1 MRRNLRS
8 QGTEK
13 GSHERLKMIGLL
25 LIPVFLAS
33 AAVADPPS
41 SGFLYQGRLTQ
52 NDTIPSSPFDFQFA
66 VYNALSAG
74 AQVGSTLTFDDVE
87 VKGGLFNVELDF
99 GNDLFTGEALWLE
112 VRVRV
117 GTSTGAYTVLS
128 PRQPLRLFA
137 LNGKEAPLKTPLTGL
152 VTVGV
157 LDNEVTGVGTL
168 FSSEVAVGDS
178 ILIDGEIHT
187 VAQIDNDT
195 RLFLESNHETGAL
208 SQPAFTDGT
217 LFRVQAGDHT
227 DKLRI
232 DREGVKI
239 GEQGTP
245 TSRIE
250 HGTIGDCSSG
260 SLATTGSV
268 TFSTAF
274 IQPPRVF
281 LSTHRTDAAN
291 SCFTATATNVSST
304 GFSWVTWGN
313 TVYYVGH
320 HSCRCIHWMAV
331 GI

>member
-1 MRRNLRS
+1 MRRNFRS

-13 GSHERLKMIGLL
+13 DSHERLRMIGLL
-25 LIPVFLAS
+25 LIPALLAS
-33 AAVADPPS
+33 SAVADPPTGS
-41 SGFLYQGRLTQ
+41 FLYQGRLTQ
-52 NDTIPSSPFDFQFA
+52 NDTIPTSDFDFQVTA
-66 VYNALSAG
+66 YNALSAG
-74 AQVGSTLTFDDVE
+74 AQVGGTLTFDDVA
-87 VKGGLFNVELDF
+87 VNDGLFNLELDF

-137 LNGKEAPLKTPLTGL
+137 LNGKEAPLRTPLTGL

-168 FSSEVAVGDS
+168 FSGEVAVGDS
-178 ILIDGEIHT
+178 IMINGEIHT

-260 SLATTGSV
+260 SLAATGSV
-268 TFSTAF
+268 TFSTSF

-281 LSTHRTDAAN
+281 LSTHRAGAGN
-291 SCFTATATNVSST
+291 YCFTASSSSVSST
-304 GFSWVTWGN
+304 GFSWITWGDHFA
-313 TVYYVGH
+313 YVAH
-320 HSCRCIHWMAV
+320 KSCRCIHWMAV

>member
-1 MRRNLRS
+1 MRRNFRS
-8 QGTEK
+8 QRTEK
-13 GSHERLKMIGLL
+13 SSQERLRMIGLL
-25 LIPVFLAS
+25 LIPALLAS
-33 AAVADPPS
+33 AAAADPPS

-52 NDTIPSSPFDFQFA
+52 SGTTPTSNFDFQFNA
-66 VYNALSAG
+66 YNALSAG
-74 AQVGSTLTFDDVE
+74 TQVGSTLTFDDVA
-87 VKGGLFNVELDF
+87 VNVGLFNIELDF

-112 VRVRV
+112 VRVRE

-128 PRQPLRLFA
+128 PRQPLLLFA
-137 LNGKEAPLKTPLTGL
+137 LNGKEAPLRTPLTGL
-152 VTVGV
+152 VTVGI

-168 FSSEVAVGDS
+168 FSSELAVGDS
-178 ILIDGEIHT
+178 ILIHGEIHT

-208 SQPAFTDGT
+208 SDLAYTDGT

-260 SLATTGSV
+260 SLATSGSV
-268 TFSTAF
+268 TFSTSF

-291 SCFTATATNVSST
+291 SCFTATVTGVSST
-304 GFSWVTWGN
+304 GFS
-313 TVYYVGH
+313 
-320 HSCRCIHWMAV
+320 
-331 GI
+331 